1 MQAKTLHNLE
11 VRNIENTKNSAFGDD
26 VQIATNEKTSRN
38 TYVKNKVID
47 TEDQDNQIIT
57 EHRENNMLVPIKSN
71 KLIPIIFKSNKLIP
85 LNTNLIIVK
94 PRFLKKFR
102 DSKYLKLATVYTI
115 SLLIVAFSFGQIAR
129 LCNQKNATEDITDK
143 IQGYIAENST
153 NGQENNLLNKYAV
166 DFNGLKSINPDTKAW
181 IKVNG
186 IDIDIPVVQGKD
198 NSYYLKHSFDRS
210 YNVCGWAFADYR
222 NKLDG
227 TDKNIV
233 IFGHNRKDGNMFSQM
248 SAILNSNWYDETE
261 NKNVT
266 FITEGGEATYEVFSI
281 YQIDVEDYY
290 IKTYFNSEEEYK
302 DFLNI
307 IKSRSTKD
315 YNSNLTT
322 KDRILTLSTCGK
334 DNKHRIVLHAKKL

>member
-11 VRNIENTKNSAFGDD
+11 VRKIENTKNSAFGDN
-26 VQIATNEKTSRN
+26 VQFATKEKTSKN
-38 TYVKNKVID
+38 TYVNNKVID

-57 EHRENNMLVPIKSN
+57 ERRENNML
-71 KLIPIIFKSNKLIP
+71 IPVKCNKLIP
-85 LNTNLIIVK
+85 LNTSLIIVK
-94 PRFLKKFR
+94 PRFLRKYR
-102 DSKYLKLATVYTI
+102 DRKYLKLATVYTI

-129 LCNQKNATEDITDK
+129 LCNQRNTTEELTDK

-153 NGQENNLLNKYAV
+153 NGKEQNLLEKYAV
-166 DFNGLKSINPDTKAW
+166 DFNGLKDINPDTKAW

-186 IDIDIPVVQGKD
+186 IDIDLPIVQGED
-198 NSYYLKHSFDRS
+198 NSYYLRHSFDKS

-233 IFGHNRKDGNMFSQM
+233 IFGHNRKDGSMFSKM
-248 SAILNSNWYDETE
+248 TAILNSKWYDDEL

-266 FITEGGEATYEVFSI
+266 FITEGGEETYEVFSI

-290 IKTYFNSEEEYK
+290 IKTYFDSEEEYQ
-302 DFLNI
+302 DFLNK

-315 YNSNLTT
+315 YNVNLTT

-334 DNKHRIVLHAKKL
+334 DNKHRIVLHAKKI